1 MLLLPVLQ
9 EFDTIIVEG
18 DPSLQQ
24 LRFSRVPAPQEE
36 ADEAAGDD
44 ASSTSSTS
52 SFNKQAKQ
60 QQQLARQQDVQPIP
74 VEIPGVIRHV
84 NSFGR
89 MSAGSLGGAQ
99 PPQPAVDAG
108 AALLSAKAAAA
119 TGGSSGKFD
128 PLAGKKKG
136 PKAAQK
142 QHQQPPAAAVPA
154 AMNGSSAA
162 AAAAA
167 GDDGEDGPPDLVGD
181 LPQEGSTNSL
191 ADLIAGLDAN
201 VASHLD
207 PANMPAFLRTPE
219 RRDNQDSLP
228 TQSY

>member
-1 MLLLPVLQ
+1 MLQ
-9 EFDTIIVEG
+9 EFDTIIVES

-44 ASSTSSTS
+44 ASSVSSTS

-60 QQQLARQQDVQPIP
+60 QQQIAQQQDAQPIP
-74 VEIPGVIRHV
+74 VEIPNIIRHV

-99 PPQPAVDAG
+99 PPQPAVDPG
-108 AALLSAKAAAA
+108 AALPSAKAAAA
-119 TGGSSGKFD
+119 AAGGSSSSSGKFD
-128 PLAGKKKG
+128 PLGGKKKG
-136 PKAAQK
+136 VKAAQK
-142 QHQQPPAAAVPA
+142 QQQPPAAVPA

-162 AAAAA
+162 AAEDE
-167 GDDGEDGPPDLVGD
+167 GGDGPPNLVGD

-191 ADLIAGLDAN
+191 ADLMAGLDAD

-207 PANMPAFLRTPE
+207 PANLPAFLRTPE
-219 RRDNQDSLP
+219 RRDGQDSLP